1 MSELQIGLLSIGIVV
16 VVGVYGYGFWQQRLY
31 RHKFGS
37 TFKDQREDALYSSA
51 SAAKGAADVLIEEEA
66 SALEHGESQQAK
78 ADDEICSLLDATTD
92 YVVSIK
98 LKSPLSSHALASL
111 WGRRFDFGKS
121 VNACGLNA
129 TSGRWE
135 RLIPESLPSYSEF
148 KIGLQLA
155 DRTGQVSEVR
165 LTDFYEVLREIGAH
179 LQAEI
184 VLPSMEDALKQAQRL
199 DEFCAEVDQMIGL
212 NILPGGERLL
222 FGSEIAR
229 VAERHGLALQADGAF
244 HLLDVHGLTL
254 FSLNNMEN
262 VPFQHHMLTQMRVQ
276 GLTLLLDVP
285 RVERPS
291 HRFDEMAVLARELA
305 MDLRAGLV
313 DDHRVSL
320 GDMAIAQIREQ
331 VVAVESRML
340 AGKVVPG
347 SAQALRLFS

>member
-16 VVGVYGYGFWQQRLY
+16 VAGVYGYGFWQQRLY
-31 RHKFGS
+31 RRKFGS
-37 TFKDQREDALYSSA
+37 TFNDQREDALYSSV
-51 SAAKGAADVLIEEEA
+51 SVAKGAAEVLIGEEA
-66 SALEHGESQQAK
+66 DALEHAEPKQIR
-78 ADDEICSLLDATTD
+78 ADDEICNLLDATSD
-92 YVVSIK
+92 YIVSIK
-98 LKSPLSSHALASL
+98 LKSSLSSHALAPL
-111 WGRRFDFGKS
+111 WARRFDFGKS

-129 TSGRWE
+129 SEGRWE
-135 RLIPESLPSYSEF
+135 RLIPESLPAYSEF
-148 KIGLQLA
+148 RVGLQLA

-165 LTDFYEVLREIGAH
+165 LTDFHDVLRDIGAH
-179 LQAEI
+179 LQAD
-184 VLPSMEDALKQAQRL
+184 VALPSLDEALKQAKLL

-212 NILPGGERLL
+212 NILPGGDHLL

-254 FSLNNMEN
+254 FSLSSMDNA
-262 VPFQHHMLTQMRVQ
+262 PFQHHTLTQMRVQ

-320 GDMAIAQIREQ
+320 GNAAIAQIREQ
-331 VVAVESRML
+331 VVAVENRML
-340 AGKVVPG
+340 AGKIVPG
-347 SAQALRLFS
+347 SAQALRLFA